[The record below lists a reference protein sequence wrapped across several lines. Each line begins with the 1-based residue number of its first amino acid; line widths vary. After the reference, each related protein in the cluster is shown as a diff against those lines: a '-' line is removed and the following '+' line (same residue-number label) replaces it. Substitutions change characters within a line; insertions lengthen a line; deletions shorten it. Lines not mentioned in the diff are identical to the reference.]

1 MSNNIAT
8 LTFALRYAYETI
20 QGKWVEETIK
30 HYQSHSEAIRVRTA
44 LESHLPSVVFYIE
57 ESNDIDMLQFAY
69 SNRKGEFKWVDAIIE
84 SAER

>member
-1 MSNNIAT
+1 MTNNIAT
-8 LTFALRYAYETI
+8 LTFSLRYAYETI
-20 QGKWVEETIK
+20 QGKWTEETIRY
-30 HYQSHSEAIRVRTA
+30 YQSHSEAIQVKET

-69 SNRKGEFKWVDAIIE
+69 SNKKGEFSWVDAIIE

>member
-1 MSNNIAT
+1 MSNVMT
-8 LTFALRYAYETI
+8 LSFALRYAYETL
-20 QGKWVEETIK
+20 QGKWIEDTLK
-30 HYQSHSEAIRVRTA
+30 YYLSHSEAIKAKEA

-84 SAER
+84 GAER